1 MSKIGFERFRDLIY
15 IKRLLLERLEESKEV
30 LKAIEEKLDYIQMQG
45 QAISIAMLDIK
56 GDDLMKLGIKK
67 GPVIGKILD
76 ELLLSVLERPELNS
90 KEVLLNM
97 VKWEYCAEN

>member
-1 MSKIGFERFRDLIY
+1 MEK
-15 IKRLLLERLEESKEV
+15 LEESEEL
-30 LKAIEEKLDYIQMQG
+30 LKVIEKKLDYIQMQK

-76 ELLLSVLERPELNS
+76 DLLLSVLERPELNS
-90 KEVLLNM
+90 KEVLLTM
-97 VKWEYCAEN
+97 VKREDYICNQE

>member
-1 MSKIGFERFRDLIY
+1 MSKIGYERFRDLIH
-15 IKRLLLERLEESKEV
+15 IKRLLLERLEESGEV

-97 VKWEYCAEN
+97 VKWEDCAEN